1 MGSSAKPPPPP
12 PRLTVVTAPDSDV
25 LLEAHFS
32 GSRLGLKLVL
42 AVTEGRTAVIVE
54 EVVAGFGPEGL
65 CPRDVLVAVDGGKIT
80 VPRPDAFDAWIAKLR
95 KRPRPLVL
103 TFAPGAGGAA
113 AAQKQWQRDQ
123 RLRSK
128 AALKA
133 YEAKDDDGEAAYNA
147 AMLTANGVGGPK
159 DPIAAIQLLRKA
171 AFLDVVK
178 AQVALGHLYRQGSS
192 SVTKNDDEAF
202 RWYEKAALIRRDP
215 EALYQLGKYHRD
227 GTPSRAADVTKARE
241 CFEAAAAIGGRD
253 AYAEALAELEQDS
266 VLDSVVQSVRAAVTT
281 TPSKGDRGGLY
292 ESLVEDDETVSPFST
307 ASYESNDPG
316 TTRTRATTA
325 DSRELEYVP
334 PTPEYVRWRGAGGQ
348 PVLHVW
354 RAHVGLTDEDML
366 V

>member
-1 MGSSAKPPPPP
+1 MTALTLMKQSSLKALESVTSMLSMGSSAKLPPPP
-12 PRLTVVTAPDSDV
+12 PRLTVVTALDSDV

-103 TFAPGAGGAA
+103 TFAPGAGRAA

-202 RWYEKAALIRRDP
+202 RWYEKAALISAVRKGRANTTRPRGALSTRQVPPRR
-215 EALYQLGKYHRD
+215 H
-227 GTPSRAADVTKARE
+227 
-241 CFEAAAAIGGRD
+241 
-253 AYAEALAELEQDS
+253 
-266 VLDSVVQSVRAAVTT
+266 AVTYSG
-281 TPSKGDRGGLY
+281 PYQSPRVLRGRGGDRRPRR
-292 ESLVEDDETVSPFST
+292 VC
-307 ASYESNDPG
+307 
-316 TTRTRATTA
+316 
-325 DSRELEYVP
+325 
-334 PTPEYVRWRGAGGQ
+334 RGARGNGAGLGPRQ
-348 PVLHVW
+348 RGPVS
-354 RAHVGLTDEDML
+354 
-366 V
+366 